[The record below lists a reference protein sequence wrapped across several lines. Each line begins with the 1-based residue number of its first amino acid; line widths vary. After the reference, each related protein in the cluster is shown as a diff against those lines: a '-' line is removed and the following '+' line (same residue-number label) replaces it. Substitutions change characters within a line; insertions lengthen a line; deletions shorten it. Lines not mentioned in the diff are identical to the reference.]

1 MKQLNQK
8 DLLIHYYQKY
18 ELNKL
23 FSNDMLPYMTLYE
36 FDPFEH
42 ICKDSSSF
50 HTLFFFVKGKA
61 KVYSSLS
68 NGKSLLLCF
77 YRPFKVLGEVEFIYP
92 QAVSS
97 NVQALERCLCIGISM
112 DIMKNI
118 CMNDSLF
125 LTFLSHSLAE
135 KLNRIS
141 VNSSINLL
149 YQLENRLAS
158 YITLTYESCVIQG
171 KSCCVFQENLSHLSD
186 LLGTS
191 YRHLLRTLKKFCDL
205 GLLEKK
211 GQSFLILDMEE
222 LCRYASDIYLA

>member
-1 MKQLNQK
+1 MKQLHQRT
-8 DLLIHYYQKY
+8 LLIHYYEKY
-18 ELNKL
+18 QLNLL
-23 FSNDMLPYMTLYE
+23 FSNDMLPYMKLYQ
-36 FDPFEH
+36 FDQFDH
-42 ICKDSSSF
+42 LCKDSDSF

-77 YRPFKVLGEVEFIYP
+77 YTPFKVLGELELIYP

-112 DIMKNI
+112 DIIKNK

-125 LTFLSHSLAE
+125 LTFLNRSLAE

-158 YITLTYESCVIQG
+158 YITLTYKPCMIQG
-171 KSCCVFQENLSHLSD
+171 KTCCVFQENLSHLSD

-205 GLLEKK
+205 GLLEKS
-211 GQSFLILDMEE
+211 GQSFLILDMNE